1 MGLSISY
8 PPDDYLPTEED
19 TDQMFV
25 RSLSSDNLSTIETFE
40 SPPALLDSLSSQRP
54 IIKESFNF
62 KKSEGD
68 PFHVETTVSLMSPK
82 PGKEKSCTHKRTILP
97 RYGSMECLPPHSPVV
112 GMISPKHQAAAVRV
126 QKVYK
131 SFRTRR
137 QLADCAVLVE
147 QRWWKLIDFALLKHN
162 SVSFFEEEKPES
174 ALSRWSRART
184 KAAKVGKGLSKDEKA
199 QKLAL
204 QHWLEAI
211 DPRHR
216 YGHNLHYYYQHWL
229 HCESKQPFFYWLDVG
244 EGKDVSMEDHCPR
257 WKLLQQCI
265 RYLGP
270 KEREFYEVVIE
281 NKKLLYKMSR
291 KIVDT
296 SEGPKN
302 SKWIFVLSTTRV
314 LYIGTKSKGTFQ
326 HSSFLA
332 GGATSAAGRLVV
344 DNGILKAVWPHSGH
358 YRPTEANFREFMMYL
373 KKRNVDLANIKL
385 SPSEDEEDECLRS
398 RSGRSQLKPTEP
410 GKPEKEED
418 ATADDNGTTT
428 VAAQAAPPST
438 TGGEP
443 ATPVMKRSSSGNRLQ
458 RKRPPRLTL
467 DKSRLAKGV
476 AEQDAGSF
484 GDRLDFCKVN
494 LFRGGEE
501 AVVVPQEKILRR
513 LNSRMTMNSY
523 QLGKQLSLRW
533 TTGAGPRIGCVRDY
547 PPELQFRVME
557 QISLTPRGG
566 AGPLRL
572 GSTATPRQSPCAPL
586 PSPAPLYAAA
596 GTPTSLLQHGAA

>member
-1 MGLSISY
+1 M
-8 PPDDYLPTEED
+8 
-19 TDQMFV
+19 
-25 RSLSSDNLSTIETFE
+25 
-40 SPPALLDSLSSQRP
+40 
-54 IIKESFNF
+54 
-62 KKSEGD
+62 
-68 PFHVETTVSLMSPK
+68 
-82 PGKEKSCTHKRTILP
+82 
-97 RYGSMECLPPHSPVV
+97 
-112 GMISPKHQAAAVRV
+112 
-126 QKVYK
+126 
-131 SFRTRR
+131 
-137 QLADCAVLVE
+137 
-147 QRWWKLIDFALLKHN
+147 
-162 SVSFFEEEKPES
+162 
-174 ALSRWSRART
+174 
-184 KAAKVGKGLSKDEKA
+184 
-199 QKLAL
+199 
-204 QHWLEAI
+204 
-211 DPRHR
+211 
-216 YGHNLHYYYQHWL
+216 
-229 HCESKQPFFYWLDVG
+229 
-244 EGKDVSMEDHCPR
+244 
-257 WKLLQQCI
+257 
-265 RYLGP
+265 
-270 KEREFYEVVIE
+270 
-281 NKKLLYKMSR
+281 
-291 KIVDT
+291 
-296 SEGPKN
+296 
-302 SKWIFVLSTTRV
+302 
-314 LYIGTKSKGTFQ
+314 
-326 HSSFLA
+326 
-332 GGATSAAGRLVV
+332 
-344 DNGILKAVWPHSGH
+344 
-358 YRPTEANFREFMMYL
+358 
-373 KKRNVDLANIKL
+373 

-501 AVVVPQEKILRR
+501 AEEAVVVPQEKILRR